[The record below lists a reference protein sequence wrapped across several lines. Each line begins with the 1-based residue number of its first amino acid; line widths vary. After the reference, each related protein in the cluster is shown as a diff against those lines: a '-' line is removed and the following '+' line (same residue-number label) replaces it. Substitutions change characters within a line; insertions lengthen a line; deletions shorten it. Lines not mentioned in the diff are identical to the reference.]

1 MRSSHN
7 FHHRSSIT
15 IRYSSYVRKNG
26 DTVPAKL
33 THADMEI
40 VADYVLEMAKE
51 GWK

>member
-1 MRSSHN
+1 M
-7 FHHRSSIT
+7 
-15 IRYSSYVRKNG
+15 RKNG

-33 THADMEI
+33 TEKEMGL